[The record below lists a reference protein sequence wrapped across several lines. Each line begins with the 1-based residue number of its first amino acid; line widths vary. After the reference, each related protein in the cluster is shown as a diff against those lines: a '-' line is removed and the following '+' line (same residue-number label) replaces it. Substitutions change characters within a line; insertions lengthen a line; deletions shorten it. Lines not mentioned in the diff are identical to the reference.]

1 MGGPPCPV
9 GSVQRGIYE
18 VVNGPRDRG
27 QSWALKLM
35 FRVTHH
41 QCQQDFPEAC
51 GLCVPWARV
60 TWGLLRDLWLM
71 SVLTVSKGISGPFC
85 LSLF

>member
-35 FRVTHH
+35 FRVTISANRIS
-41 QCQQDFPEAC
+41 QKPVRTLGSRNLGA
-51 GLCVPWARV
+51 A
-60 TWGLLRDLWLM
+60 
-71 SVLTVSKGISGPFC
+71 SGPVAHVG
-85 LSLF
+85 LDR

>member
-1 MGGPPCPV
+1 MQARDGGYVLELLSSLVTRAWQDTVGGPPCPV

-35 FRVTHH
+35 FRVTISANRIS
-41 QCQQDFPEAC
+41 QKPVAC
-51 GLCVPWARV
+51 AYLGLA
-60 TWGLLRDLWLM
+60 
-71 SVLTVSKGISGPFC
+71 
-85 LSLF
+85 